1 MIYSMNMAR
10 LFFTNGFVNHEP
22 GETLL
27 DAGHVEPEYEEL
39 IEKYSERDFP
49 ENDKENDYTILVKKQ
64 DANKFR
70 SKSPVAIVMR
80 KEVLSPFGFVDDY
93 YYYIIQRKKFSKYW
107 NRDLGLVKFEERRSE
122 KTGIQ
127 IPFTILKH
135 IDRNNAEKVS
145 EIVVVLEDG
154 SIYYAPSRTLF
165 NFFREQNMP
174 LFVNSYATMLTGFP
188 KELFSEKWK

>member
-93 YYYIIQRKKFSKYW
+93 YYYKHDDNKQFHRCFLFHH
-107 NRDLGLVKFEERRSE
+107 R
-122 KTGIQ
+122 
-127 IPFTILKH
+127 IL
-135 IDRNNAEKVS
+135 
-145 EIVVVLEDG
+145 
-154 SIYYAPSRTLF
+154 F
-165 NFFREQNMP
+165 
-174 LFVNSYATMLTGFP
+174 
-188 KELFSEKWK
+188 